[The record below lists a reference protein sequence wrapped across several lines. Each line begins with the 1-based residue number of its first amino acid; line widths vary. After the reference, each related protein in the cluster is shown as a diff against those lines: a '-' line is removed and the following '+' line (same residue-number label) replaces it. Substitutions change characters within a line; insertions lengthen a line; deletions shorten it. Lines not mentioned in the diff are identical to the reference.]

1 MTYLFGLSKAQSI
14 GFAIMLVAIIIAP
27 FLVYPITLMQIMC
40 FAIFAMGANL
50 LMGSIGLLSLG
61 QSAYFGV
68 GGYVSGYLLQSLGL
82 TPELGILAGALAG
95 AAVGTVFGWLV
106 IRRQTI
112 YFAMITLALAQIV
125 YFVSVQDTD
134 FTGGENGIQG
144 IPRAKLFGLLSL
156 SSDLAMYALVAVVFI
171 ACFLL
176 VHRVIH
182 SPFGQVVKAIREN
195 EPRAIS
201 LGYKADQYKW
211 IIFILAAT
219 LAGIAGATKAQVM
232 GIETLSD
239 VGPSTSG
246 LVVLMVLLGG
256 IGTIFG
262 PLIGALIVVAMQYY
276 LAPFGAWVIVMQGLI
291 FIACVLVFRRGVIGE
306 IAHRLKVA
314 L

>member
-1 MTYLFGLSKAQSI
+1 
-14 GFAIMLVAIIIAP
+14 MLGAIIIAP
-27 FLVYPITLMQIMC
+27 LFVYKIVAMQVMC

-68 GGYVSGYLLQSLGL
+68 GGYISGYLLQSMGL
-82 TPELGILAGALAG
+82 TPELGLLAGGLGGALVG
-95 AAVGTVFGWLV
+95 AIFGWLA
-106 IRRQTI
+106 IRRGTI
-112 YFAMITLALAQIV
+112 YFAFITLGLAQIV
-125 YFVSVQDTD
+125 YFFAVQLTG

-144 IPRAKLFGLLSL
+144 IPRSALFGLLPL
-156 SSDLAMYALVAVVFI
+156 GSDGAMYVLVSLVFI

-211 IIFILAAT
+211 IIFILAAA
-219 LAGIAGATKAQVM
+219 LAGIAGALNAQVF
-232 GIETLSD
+232 GIQTLTD
-239 VGPSTSG
+239 VGPSFSG

-256 IGTIFG
+256 IGTVYG
-262 PLIGALIVVAMQYY
+262 PLIGALIVVALQFY
-276 LAPFGAWVIVMQGLI
+276 LAPLGAWVTAIQGAI
-291 FIACVLVFRRGVIGE
+291 FMACVLAFRRGLVGE
-306 IAHRLKVA
+306 LAHRLRVS